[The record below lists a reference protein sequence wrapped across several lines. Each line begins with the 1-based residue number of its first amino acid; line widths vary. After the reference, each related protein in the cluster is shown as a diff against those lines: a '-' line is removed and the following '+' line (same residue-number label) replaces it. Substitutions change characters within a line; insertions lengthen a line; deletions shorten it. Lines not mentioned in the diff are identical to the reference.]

1 MFRSLRPVLFV
12 LALVLLPA
20 AAAYAQVG
28 SIAGTVRDSQGGVL
42 PGVTVEVTSPQLI
55 EKVRST
61 VTDGSGRYQ
70 IVGLPVGTYKVTF
83 KLENFTTVE
92 RGSVELTSDFSA
104 PVNAEMKPGARTETV
119 TVVGA

>member
-1 MFRSLRPVLFV
+1 MVRRLRPALFV

-20 AAAYAQVG
+20 AAFAQTG

-61 VTDGSGRYQ
+61 VTDGNGRYQ
-70 IVGLPVGTYKVTF
+70 IVSLPSGTYKVTF
-83 KLENFTTVE
+83 KLEKFATSE
-92 RGSVELTSDFSA
+92 RSNIAISSDFTA
-104 PVNAEMKPGARTETV
+104 NINAELKL
-119 TVVGA
+119 